1 MSDSV
6 VSFEGKQSS
15 LTWPYN
21 YYSGTLFNKTSPDAS
36 LAVMQLWLGP
46 SKTCLHLTSWKI
58 YCNKISDPKQQT
70 ETSRSYTQKKQ
81 YTVLVCLYRNL
92 TNFIKI
98 TENHCTRPAQIL
110 AHGSFSCN
118 YQLRGWAK
126 LKAPRSRGPTSDQ
139 QLLGMVSS
147 QQPTKTTNETIRPS
161 WGLP

>member
-6 VSFEGKQSS
+6 VSFDGKQSS

-21 YYSGTLFNKTSPDAS
+21 CCSGTLFNTTSPDAS
-36 LAVMQLWLGP
+36 LAVVMQLWLRP
-46 SKTCLHLTSWKI
+46 SKTCLNLTSWKI

-70 ETSRSYTQKKQ
+70 ETSRSYTKKQ
-81 YTVLVCLYRNL
+81 YTVLVYLYCNL

-110 AHGSFSCN
+110 GHGSFSCN

-126 LKAPRSRGPTSDQ
+126 LKAPRSRGPTS
-139 QLLGMVSS
+139 QLLRPTVVSS
-147 QQPTKTTNETIRPS
+147 NQRKPPTKPSRPS